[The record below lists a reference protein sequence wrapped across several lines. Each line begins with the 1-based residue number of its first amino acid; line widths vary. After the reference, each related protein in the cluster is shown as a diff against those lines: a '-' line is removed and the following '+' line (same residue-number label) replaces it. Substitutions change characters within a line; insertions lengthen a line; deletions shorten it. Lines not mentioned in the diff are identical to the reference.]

1 MRRDRWKPKR
11 SETPKRI
18 SLLHRA
24 WSGVKWIGSIPGRA
38 FPKHEVADGGRV
50 LSGLLT
56 EVRRGVRGDARFRV
70 DEDRHF
76 DLEATAFLHGMKVW
90 QVENLMQRRRR
101 QTALSAYIFFGA
113 GWALFAY
120 WLFEIAITPWASWSI
135 APVLEFAPFCLF
147 LFLTAFQIALQNYQL
162 RTRRLATAWEY
173 LTTSEQ
179 FWPS

>member
-11 SETPKRI
+11 SDTPKRI

-24 WSGVKWIGSIPGRA
+24 WSGMKWFGSILGRS
-38 FPKHEVADGGRV
+38 FPRHEVTEGGRI
-50 LSGLLT
+50 LTGLLAG
-56 EVRRGVRGDARFRV
+56 VRRGVRRDARFRV

-90 QVENLMQRRRR
+90 QVESLLQRRRR

-113 GWALFAY
+113 GWALFIY

-147 LFLTAFQIALQNYQL
+147 LFLTAFQSALQNYQL

>member
-1 MRRDRWKPKR
+1 MRRDRWQPR
-11 SETPKRI
+11 RPETPKRV
-18 SLLHRA
+18 SLLNRA
-24 WSGVKWIGSIPGRA
+24 WSGVKWIGSVPGRA
-38 FPKHEVADGGRV
+38 FPKPEVVESGRI
-50 LSGLLT
+50 LSGLIGA
-56 EVRRGVRGDARFRV
+56 VRRGARRDTRFRV
-70 DEDRHF
+70 DEDRRI

-90 QVENLMQRRRR
+90 QVESLLQRRRR

-113 GWALFAY
+113 GWALFFY

-147 LFLTAFQIALQNYQL
+147 LFLTAFQSGLQNYQL

-173 LTTSEQ
+173 LTTSER